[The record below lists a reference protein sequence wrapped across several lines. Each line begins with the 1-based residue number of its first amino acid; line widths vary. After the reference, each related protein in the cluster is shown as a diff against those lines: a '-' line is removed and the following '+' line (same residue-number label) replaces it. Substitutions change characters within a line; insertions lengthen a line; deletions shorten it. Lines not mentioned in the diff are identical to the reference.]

1 MPLPRMST
9 VKPSFKASKNNND
22 EECINVLNQEFRPSE
37 PNKVWVSDFTYIK
50 TSKGFRYLCVIMDL
64 FSRKIIAWKLSN
76 RMNSTLI
83 LDVFYDAYNVR
94 KPQGNL
100 LFHSDRGSQYRSF
113 KVRKVMDEY
122 NVVQSFSKKSYP
134 WDNAVIESFF
144 KYLKHEETNRRS
156 FLETED
162 CQKCL
167 FTYINGF
174 YNPFRPHS
182 YNDWLSPDEKELE
195 FNQLVS

>member
-1 MPLPRMST
+1 
-9 VKPSFKASKNNND
+9 
-22 EECINVLNQEFRPSE
+22 
-37 PNKVWVSDFTYIK
+37 
-50 TSKGFRYLCVIMDL
+50 
-64 FSRKIIAWKLSN
+64 
-76 RMNSTLI
+76 MNSTLI
-83 LDVFYDAYNVR
+83 LNVFYDAYSTR

-122 NVVQSFSKKSYP
+122 NVVQSFSKKLYP

-167 FTYINGF
+167 FSYINGF

-182 YNDWLSPDEKELE
+182 YNDCLSPDEKELE
-195 FNQLVS
+195 FNQLVF

>member
-1 MPLPRMST
+1 
-9 VKPSFKASKNNND
+9 
-22 EECINVLNQEFRPSE
+22 
-37 PNKVWVSDFTYIK
+37 
-50 TSKGFRYLCVIMDL
+50 MDL

-134 WDNAVIESFF
+134 WDNAVIESYHAALKIEALYRHKF
-144 KYLKHEETNRRS
+144 KTIQEVNRAV
-156 FLETED
+156 FE
-162 CQKCL
+162 
-167 FTYINGF
+167 YNYGF
-174 YNPFRPHS
+174 YNTKRIHQSLGYITPNEAEQYFIIL
-182 YNDWLSPDEKELE
+182 N
-195 FNQLVS
+195 